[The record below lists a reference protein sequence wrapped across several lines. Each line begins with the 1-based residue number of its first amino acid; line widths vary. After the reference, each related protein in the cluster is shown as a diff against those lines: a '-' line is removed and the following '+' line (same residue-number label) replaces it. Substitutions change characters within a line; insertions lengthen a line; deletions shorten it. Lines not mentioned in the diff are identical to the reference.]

1 MLLKSL
7 IYDCI
12 WEPCS
17 SFESM
22 RGEYDVECEEYSYTE
37 SDIDNF
43 VEIVFRQVAE
53 ELEVKFSD
61 ISDILYGRNRY
72 FLEKKA
78 KYFEN
83 NEILCESE
91 DEYSV
96 LMYSLKIPSVSNLS
110 LTPVD
115 RFIKE
120 FKELKPEEKAEVLTH
135 LEKVKVFLPA
145 INMEY
150 VSDDEFWNGYVN
162 LSEKDKCHVLNS
174 LKHTRIDLE

>member
-12 WEPCS
+12 WESCS
-17 SFESM
+17 SFENM
-22 RGEYDVECEEYSYTE
+22 RGTYDEEFEEYSYAE

-53 ELEVKFSD
+53 ELKVKFSD
-61 ISDILYGRNRY
+61 VSDILYGRNRD

-83 NEILCESE
+83 NEVLCESE

-96 LMYSLKIPSVSNLS
+96 LMYSLKIPSVSNLRCS
-110 LTPVD
+110 PVD

-120 FKELKPEEKAEVLTH
+120 FRELKTEEKAEVLTRIDKAKIY
-135 LEKVKVFLPA
+135 LLTKD
-145 INMEY
+145 MEQI
-150 VSDDEFWNGYVN
+150 SDDAFWTGYVN
-162 LSEKDKCHVLNS
+162 LSEKDKCNVINS
-174 LKHTRIDLE
+174 IKHTRIDLE